1 VATVKLPFVQELQV
15 IRAKVKKAIYFIKN
29 NNLAPQYSYKI
40 LFRLK
45 NNFTIALF
53 LPPIV
58 TFASLAFYQSRAKVV
73 PTLWA

>member
-58 TFASLAFYQSRAKVV
+58 TLAFDQSRAKVV
-73 PTLWA
+73 MMPFCFK